1 MMKNRLSIFAVAGLV
16 ALAACGGGDDVS
28 EGGETVT
35 SDTSAVAGMDTV
47 SVPTVVPTTDSVVT
61 TTTVETDTVHG
72 SGTDTMAADTTT
84 RP

>member
-1 MMKNRLSIFAVAGLV
+1 MLNNRLSIFAVAGLV

-28 EGGETVT
+28 EGGETVS
-35 SDTSAVAGMDTV
+35 SDTAAVAGMDTV

-72 SGTDTMAADTTT
+72 STDTVAADTTT